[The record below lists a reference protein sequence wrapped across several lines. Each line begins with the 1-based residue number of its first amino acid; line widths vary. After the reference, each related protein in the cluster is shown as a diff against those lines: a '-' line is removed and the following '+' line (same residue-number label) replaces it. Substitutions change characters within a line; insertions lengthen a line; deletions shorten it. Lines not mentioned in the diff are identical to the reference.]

1 MLIALF
7 TLCVFGLIFSLI
19 YTNFLF
25 FTRSRI
31 REKLT
36 IDPTENDTE
45 PFFEVMW
52 GYQKSGITQEKAFR
66 YATLTTGGCL
76 IIGLFFSIG
85 IAFIFAIA
93 GFILGPRIIMQYQK
107 RRLIKQFNVQ
117 FPRAIASF
125 SAAAKV
131 MPLGK
136 CFEHIAEEMPS
147 PSKEV
152 FAYIST
158 AINQTNLNV
167 AHAVRNAADQYELP
181 ELNGFAEALQIL
193 SEIGGGEEATALLD
207 AVADETRFKKRHE
220 LEVKSIFGELQATMI
235 ASTIIPVLLL
245 LYFMSDP
252 SGIHA
257 HILKTAPW
265 LIVAGFVVL
274 AVGWFVSRSLIRS
287 ATKTL

>member
-7 TLCVFGLIFSLI
+7 TLCVFGLIFSFI
-19 YTNFLF
+19 YTTFLF

-36 IDPTENDTE
+36 IDETKNDTE
-45 PFFEVMW
+45 PFLEVMW
-52 GYQKSGITQEKAFR
+52 GYQKSGVSLENTFR

-76 IIGLFFSIG
+76 LVGLFFSIG
-85 IAFIFAIA
+85 IALIFAMA
-93 GFILGPRIIMQYQK
+93 GFVLGPRLIMQYQK
-107 RRLIKQFNVQ
+107 YKLVKQFNMQ
-117 FPRAIASF
+117 FPRAVASF

-136 CFEHIAEEMPS
+136 CFEHLANEMPS
-147 PSKEV
+147 PSKQV
-152 FAYIST
+152 FAYISN
-158 AINQTNLNV
+158 AINQTNLDI
-167 AHAVRNAADQYELP
+167 AHAVRNAAAQYELS

-235 ASTIIPVLLL
+235 ASTIIPILIL
-245 LYFMSDP
+245 LYFASDP
-252 SGIHA
+252 NGIHA
-257 HILKTAPW
+257 HIFKTAPC
-265 LIVAGFVVL
+265 LIAAGFIVL
-274 AVGWFVSRSLIRS
+274 AIGWFISRSLIRS
-287 ATKTL
+287 AAKTF

>member
-19 YTNFLF
+19 YTIFLF
-25 FTRSRI
+25 ITRSRI

-36 IDPTENDTE
+36 INEAQNDTE
-45 PFFEVMW
+45 SFFEAMW
-52 GYQKSGITQEKAFR
+52 GYQKSGVSQEKAFR

-76 IIGLFFSIG
+76 LIGLFLSTG
-85 IAFIFAIA
+85 IAFLFAIV

-107 RRLIKQFNVQ
+107 YRMIKQFNVQ
-117 FPRAIASF
+117 FPRAVTSF
-125 SAAAKV
+125 SAAAKL

-136 CFEHIAEEMPS
+136 CFEHIANEMPS

-152 FAYIST
+152 FAYISN
-158 AINQTNLNV
+158 AINQTNLDV
-167 AHAVRNAADQYELP
+167 AYAVRNAAAQYELP

-193 SEIGGGEEATALLD
+193 GEIGGGEEATALLD

-220 LEVKSIFGELQATMI
+220 LEVKSIFGELQATML

-245 LYFMSDP
+245 LYFISDS

-265 LIVAGFVVL
+265 LIVAGFIVL
-274 AVGWFVSRSLIRS
+274 AAGWFVSRSLIRS
-287 ATKTL
+287 AAKTL

>member
-7 TLCVFGLIFSLI
+7 TLCVFGLIFSFT
-19 YTNFLF
+19 YTIFLF
-25 FTRSRI
+25 ITRSRI

-36 IDPTENDTE
+36 LDLTENDTE
-45 PFFEVMW
+45 SFFEAMW
-52 GYQKSGITQEKAFR
+52 GYQKSGISQEKAFR

-76 IIGLFFSIG
+76 LVGLFLSIG

-107 RRLIKQFNVQ
+107 YRMIKQFNVQ
-117 FPRAIASF
+117 FPRAVTSF

-136 CFEHIAEEMPS
+136 CFEHIANEMPS

-152 FAYIST
+152 FAYISN
-158 AINQTNLNV
+158 AINQTNLEV
-167 AHAVRNAADQYELP
+167 ASAVRNAAAQYELP
-181 ELNGFAEALQIL
+181 GLNGFAEALQIL

-220 LEVKSIFGELQATMI
+220 LEVKSIFGELQATML
-235 ASTIIPVLLL
+235 ASTIIPILML

-252 SGIHA
+252 NGIHA
-257 HILKTAPW
+257 QVFKTAPW
-265 LIVAGFVVL
+265 LIVAGLIVL
-274 AVGWFVSRSLIRS
+274 AIGWFMSRSLIRS
-287 ATKTL
+287 AAKTL